1 MVDPATVFGMLFGS
15 DYFEDY
21 VGQLM
26 LASSMVEIEN
36 EDSEDPDVLKQK
48 LQEKMKV
55 CMSLVFVSYN
65 L

>member
-1 MVDPATVFGMLFGS
+1 MVDPSTVFGMLFGS

-55 CMSLVFVSYN
+55 YMSLVFVSYHP
-65 L
+65 